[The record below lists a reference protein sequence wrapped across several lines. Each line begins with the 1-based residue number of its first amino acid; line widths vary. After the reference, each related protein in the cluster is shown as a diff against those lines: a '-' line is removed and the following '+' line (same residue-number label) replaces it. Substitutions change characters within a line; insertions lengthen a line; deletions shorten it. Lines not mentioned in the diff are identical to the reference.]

1 MMRRLLLTVLA
12 MMPLAVSGLA
22 SASSSKPML
31 DESAL
36 GKLAQSVGVSSQ
48 TAQAAL
54 GSMLMLTQRRVEI
67 GQFQQVAE
75 YIPRWSEYIETGR
88 QMGAFSESIS
98 TPAQLDE
105 AFAKLGMTSKQ
116 VGEFVPAVTGYLEK
130 VGGRETAD
138 IMRGALR

>member
-12 MMPLAVSGLA
+12 VMPLALSGLA
-22 SASSSKPML
+22 SASTSKPML

-54 GSMLMLTQRRVEI
+54 GSMLMLTQRRVET

-75 YIPRWSEYIETGR
+75 YIPRWSEYIDAGR

-98 TPAQLDE
+98 TPAQLDD
-105 AFAKLGMTSKQ
+105 AFAKLGMSPEQ
-116 VGEFVPAVTGYLEK
+116 VGKFVPAVTDYLEK
-130 VGGRETAD
+130 VGGRETSE